1 MKKIFYIFAILGML
15 SCNRKGENKS
25 ANLPRQDNIVE
36 DVESGSTSSFRSGSY
51 NDIVEA
57 LYLEVIKND
66 PTLKKLDEEFQNSIE
81 KTADALKNEEE
92 KLVKPQDYFE
102 IIDNKIVALK
112 DSSEKIL
119 LKKLVKDEFTLFKIQ
134 QKKWNEKQ
142 TEIDKNY
149 KAINDAYFAFKVK
162 KTLPEMKK
170 YINQNPIKLENID
183 HSIQQQMSL
192 LKKMKNLK

>member
-1 MKKIFYIFAILGML
+1 MKKIFYIFVILGIL
-15 SCNRKGENKS
+15 SCNKKGENNS
-25 ANLPRQDNIVE
+25 AKLPKQDNIVA
-36 DVESGSTSSFRSGSY
+36 DVESGSNSSFRSGSY

-66 PTLKKLDEEFQNSIE
+66 STLKKLDEDFQNSIE
-81 KTADALKNEEE
+81 KTAEALKDEQE
-92 KLVKPQDYFE
+92 KLDKPQDYFQ

-119 LKKLVKDEFTLFKIQ
+119 LNKLVKDEFAIFKIQ
-134 QKKWNEKQ
+134 QKRLYEKQ

-183 HSIQQQMSL
+183 QSIQQQISL
-192 LKKMKNLK
+192 LKKMENLK